1 MPAEKRISVLGMDK
15 YSPSVEP
22 AWKVGSACFLAFYK
36 ALVNKPDPV
45 VSIDL
50 CKVPRSQ
57 VRNQGGL
64 AYSREGSRIYSGNRD
79 QFRCS

>member
-1 MPAEKRISVLGMDK
+1 M
-15 YSPSVEP
+15 
-22 AWKVGSACFLAFYK
+22 
-36 ALVNKPDPV
+36 NKPDPG

-64 AYSREGSRIYSGNRD
+64 AHSREGSRIAGRAHAYIPVIETNLDARD
-79 QFRCS
+79 RLRAGMACV